1 MPEVSARTGLALL
14 IAIGS
19 VCLGTAAAAEDSSR
33 WIGVVLPGF
42 AAESAVVADQP
53 RVELRQERRR
63 GLRRNCSPEQ
73 AVDQARGQGL
83 QKAEITGVGRRR
95 IVVEGRGLYGWGRM
109 VFANMPGCPLIAR

>member
-1 MPEVSARTGLALL
+1 MPVLSAKTGLALV

-19 VCLGTAAAAEDSSR
+19 VCLGTAAAAQESSR
-33 WIGVVLPGF
+33 WIGMVLPGF
-42 AAESAVVADQP
+42 TAEGAVVADQP
-53 RVELRQERRR
+53 RTGPHLERRR
-63 GLRRNCSPEQ
+63 GIRRNCSPEQ

-83 QKAEITGVGRRR
+83 RQAEITGMGRRR